1 MTSNP
6 EKDEVL
12 YAKINLETAQIPWK
26 ELERFFAAGR
36 IISVDDSVDMI
47 QVATLMANDDAK
59 AISDML
65 ENKQIE
71 RVTDGQAN
79 LVRNGR
85 QFMGCCGQAL
95 DSCPAT
101 RQLIF
106 IPIFTIPDFFYY
118 EYSAYCRA
126 GQSRSRV

>member
-71 RVTDGQAN
+71 RVTDGQAQIWSETDASLWAGFLSSN
-79 LVRNGR
+79 
-85 QFMGCCGQAL
+85 A
-95 DSCPAT
+95 PT
-101 RQLIF
+101 
-106 IPIFTIPDFFYY
+106 DFYSNFYY
-118 EYSAYCRA
+118 
-126 GQSRSRV
+126 SRFFLL

>member
-1 MTSNP
+1 MLMTTNP

-47 QVATLMANDDAK
+47 QVATLMASDDTK
-59 AISDML
+59 AISEML
-65 ENKQIE
+65 EKKQIG
-71 RVTDGQAN
+71 RVTD
-79 LVRNGR
+79 GR
-85 QFMGCCGQAL
+85 QFMGCCGEAV
-95 DSCPAT
+95 DSCPAP

-106 IPIFTIPDFFYY
+106 IPIFTIPGFFLL
-118 EYSAYCRA
+118 
-126 GQSRSRV
+126 